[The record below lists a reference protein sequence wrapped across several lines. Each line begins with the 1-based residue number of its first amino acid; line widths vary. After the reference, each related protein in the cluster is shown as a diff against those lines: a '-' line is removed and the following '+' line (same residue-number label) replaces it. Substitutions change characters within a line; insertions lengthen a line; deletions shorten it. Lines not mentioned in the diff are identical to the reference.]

1 MKLDDVLTLAR
12 AGYSANQI
20 AQFAQ
25 LEKQVAQ
32 AGAAQAGAAQAG
44 AAQAGAAQAGAAQAG
59 AAQAGSAQ
67 AGAAQAGSAQAG
79 AAQAGAAQAGAAHNF
94 NDIYQ
99 MIAGIRDDIHTGNL
113 LNASQAGAAE
123 PSADDIIANII
134 NPKNEGGNK

>member
-25 LEKQVAQ
+25 LEKQVT
-32 AGAAQAGAAQAG
+32 
-44 AAQAGAAQAGAAQAG
+44 
-59 AAQAGSAQ
+59 QAGSAQ
-67 AGAAQAGSAQAG
+67 AGAAQAGS
-79 AAQAGAAQAGAAHNF
+79 AQAGAAHNF

-99 MIAGIRDDIHTGNL
+99 MIAGIRDDIHSGNL

>member
-25 LEKQVAQ
+25 LEKQVT
-32 AGAAQAGAAQAG
+32 
-44 AAQAGAAQAGAAQAG
+44 
-59 AAQAGSAQ
+59 
-67 AGAAQAGSAQAG
+67 QAGSAQAG
-79 AAQAGAAQAGAAHNF
+79 AAQAGAAQAGSAHNF

-99 MIAGIRDDIHTGNL
+99 MIAGIRDDIHSGNL

>member
-25 LEKQVAQ
+25 LEKQVT
-32 AGAAQAGAAQAG
+32 
-44 AAQAGAAQAGAAQAG
+44 
-59 AAQAGSAQ
+59 QAGS
-67 AGAAQAGSAQAG
+67 
-79 AAQAGAAQAGAAHNF
+79 AQAGAAQAGAAHNF

>member
-32 AGAAQAGAAQAG
+32 AGATQAGAAQAG
-44 AAQAGAAQAGAAQAG
+44 AAQAGAAQAGAAQDG
-59 AAQAGSAQ
+59 A
-67 AGAAQAGSAQAG
+67 AQAG

-113 LNASQAGAAE
+113 LNAAQAGAAE

>member
-44 AAQAGAAQAGAAQAG
+44 AAQAGAA
-59 AAQAGSAQ
+59 
-67 AGAAQAGSAQAG
+67 
-79 AAQAGAAQAGAAHNF
+79 HNF

-113 LNASQAGAAE
+113 LNAAQAGAAE

-134 NPKNEGGNK
+134 NPTNEGGNK

>member
-44 AAQAGAAQAGAAQAG
+44 AAQAGAAQAGE
-59 AAQAGSAQ
+59 AQAGS
-67 AGAAQAGSAQAG
+67 
-79 AAQAGAAQAGAAHNF
+79 AHNF

-99 MIAGIRDDIHTGNL
+99 MIAGIRDDIHSGNL

>member
-32 AGAAQAGAAQAG
+32 AGAAQAG
-44 AAQAGAAQAGAAQAG
+44 
-59 AAQAGSAQ
+59 SAQ
-67 AGAAQAGSAQAG
+67 AGAAQACAAQAGAAQAG

-113 LNASQAGAAE
+113 LNAAQAGAAE

-134 NPKNEGGNK
+134 NPTNEGGNK

>member
-32 AGAAQAGAAQAG
+32 T
-44 AAQAGAAQAGAAQAG
+44 G

-67 AGAAQAGSAQAG
+67 AGAAQAGSAQADAAQAG
-79 AAQAGAAQAGAAHNF
+79 SAQAGAAQAGSAHNF

>member
-25 LEKQVAQ
+25 LEKQVTQAGSAQ
-32 AGAAQAGAAQAG
+32 AGAAQAGSV
-44 AAQAGAAQAGAAQAG
+44 QAG

-67 AGAAQAGSAQAG
+67 AGAAQEG
-79 AAQAGAAQAGAAHNF
+79 AAQAGSAQAGAAHNF

-99 MIAGIRDDIHTGNL
+99 MIAGIRDDIHSGNL
-113 LNASQAGAAE
+113 LNAAQAGAAE
-123 PSADDIIANII
+123 PTADDIIANII

>member
-32 AGAAQAGAAQAG
+32 AGAAQAG
-44 AAQAGAAQAGAAQAG
+44 
-59 AAQAGSAQ
+59 SAQ

-79 AAQAGAAQAGAAHNF
+79 AAQAGAAQAGSAHNF

-99 MIAGIRDDIHTGNL
+99 MIAGIRDDIHSGNL
-113 LNASQAGAAE
+113 LNAAQAGAAE

-134 NPKNEGGNK
+134 NPQNEGGNK

>member
-25 LEKQVAQ
+25 LEKQAQQAGSAQ
-32 AGAAQAGAAQAG
+32 AGSE
-44 AAQAGAAQAGAAQAG
+44 QAG

-79 AAQAGAAQAGAAHNF
+79 AAQEGVHNF

>member
-59 AAQAGSAQ
+59 AAQAGA
-67 AGAAQAGSAQAG
+67 AQAG

-113 LNASQAGAAE
+113 INASQAGPAE

-134 NPKNEGGNK
+134 NPRSEGGNK

>member
-25 LEKQVAQ
+25 LEKQVT
-32 AGAAQAGAAQAG
+32 
-44 AAQAGAAQAGAAQAG
+44 
-59 AAQAGSAQ
+59 QAGSAQ

-79 AAQAGAAQAGAAHNF
+79 AAQAGAAQAGAAQAGAHNF

-113 LNASQAGAAE
+113 LNAAQAGAAE

>member
-25 LEKQVAQ
+25 LEKQVTQAGSAPAGSVQ
-32 AGAAQAGAAQAG
+32 AGAAQAGAAQD
-44 AAQAGAAQAGAAQAG
+44 
-59 AAQAGSAQ
+59 GSAQ
-67 AGAAQAGSAQAG
+67 AGAAQEGV
-79 AAQAGAAQAGAAHNF
+79 HNF

-99 MIAGIRDDIHTGNL
+99 MIAGIRDDIHSGNL
-113 LNASQAGAAE
+113 LNAAQAGAAE

>member
-32 AGAAQAGAAQAG
+32 AGAAGAAGAAQAGSAQAGAAQAG

-59 AAQAGSAQ
+59 AAQAG
-67 AGAAQAGSAQAG
+67 
-79 AAQAGAAQAGAAHNF
+79 AHNF

-99 MIAGIRDDIHTGNL
+99 MIAGIRDDIHAGNL
-113 LNASQAGAAE
+113 LNASQAVAAQ

-134 NPKNEGGNK
+134 NPKNDEGGNK

>member
-32 AGAAQAGAAQAG
+32 AGSAQAGAAQAG
-44 AAQAGAAQAGAAQAG
+44 SEQAG

-67 AGAAQAGSAQAG
+67 AGAAQAGSTQAG
-79 AAQAGAAQAGAAHNF
+79 AAQAGAHNF

-113 LNASQAGAAE
+113 LNAAQAGAAE

>member
-25 LEKQVAQ
+25 LEKHVTQIRTPPAGAVQSGTAQ
-32 AGAAQAGAAQAG
+32 AGAARAGSAQAGAAQDGAAQAGAVQDGAAQAGAAQAG
-44 AAQAGAAQAGAAQAG
+44 
-59 AAQAGSAQ
+59 
-67 AGAAQAGSAQAG
+67 
-79 AAQAGAAQAGAAHNF
+79 AHNF

>member
-25 LEKQVAQ
+25 LEKQVTQAGSAQ
-32 AGAAQAGAAQAG
+32 TGAAQAGAAQAG
-44 AAQAGAAQAGAAQAG
+44 SAQAGAAQT
-59 AAQAGSAQ
+59 GSAQ

-99 MIAGIRDDIHTGNL
+99 MIAGIRDDIHAGNL
-113 LNASQAGAAE
+113 LNAAQAGAAE

>member
-59 AAQAGSAQ
+59 AAQAG
-67 AGAAQAGSAQAG
+67 

-113 LNASQAGAAE
+113 INASQAGPAE

-134 NPKNEGGNK
+134 NPRSEGGNK

>member
-32 AGAAQAGAAQAG
+32 AGS
-44 AAQAGAAQAGAAQAG
+44 AQAG
-59 AAQAGSAQ
+59 AAQAGS
-67 AGAAQAGSAQAG
+67 AQAGSAQAG
-79 AAQAGAAQAGAAHNF
+79 AAQAGAAQVGAAQEGVAQTGAAQEGVHNF

>member
-25 LEKQVAQ
+25 LEKQAQ
-32 AGAAQAGAAQAG
+32 QTGAAQAGAAQAG
-44 AAQAGAAQAGAAQAG
+44 AAQAGAAQAG
-59 AAQAGSAQ
+59 
-67 AGAAQAGSAQAG
+67 
-79 AAQAGAAQAGAAHNF
+79 AHNF

-113 LNASQAGAAE
+113 LNAAQAGAAE

-134 NPKNEGGNK
+134 NPKSEGGNK

>member
-32 AGAAQAGAAQAG
+32 AGAAQASAAQAG

-59 AAQAGSAQ
+59 AAQAGTAPAGVAQ
-67 AGAAQAGSAQAG
+67 AGAAQAGV
-79 AAQAGAAQAGAAHNF
+79 AHNF

-134 NPKNEGGNK
+134 NPTNEGGNK

>member
-32 AGAAQAGAAQAG
+32 SGSAPAGAAQSGSEQAGAVQAGSAQAGAAQS
-44 AAQAGAAQAGAAQAG
+44 
-59 AAQAGSAQ
+59 GSAQ
-67 AGAAQAGSAQAG
+67 AGAAQAGS
-79 AAQAGAAQAGAAHNF
+79 AQAGAAHNF

-134 NPKNEGGNK
+134 NPKNEGGDK

>member
-25 LEKQVAQ
+25 LEKQVAPV
-32 AGAAQAGAAQAG
+32 GAAQPGAAQPCAAQPG
-44 AAQAGAAQAGAAQAG
+44 AAQPGAAQPGAAQED
-59 AAQAGSAQ
+59 
-67 AGAAQAGSAQAG
+67 
-79 AAQAGAAQAGAAHNF
+79 AHNF

-99 MIAGIRDDIHTGNL
+99 MIAGIRNDIHAGNL
-113 LNASQAGAAE
+113 LNAAQAGAAE

-134 NPKNEGGNK
+134 NPQNEGGNK

>member
-32 AGAAQAGAAQAG
+32 AG
-44 AAQAGAAQAGAAQAG
+44 
-59 AAQAGSAQ
+59 
-67 AGAAQAGSAQAG
+67 SAQAG
-79 AAQAGAAQAGAAHNF
+79 AAQAGAAQEGAAQVGSAHNF

-99 MIAGIRDDIHTGNL
+99 MIAGIRDDIHSGNL

>member
-25 LEKQVAQ
+25 LEKQVVQAGS
-32 AGAAQAGAAQAG
+32 AGAAGS
-44 AAQAGAAQAGAAQAG
+44 AQAG

-79 AAQAGAAQAGAAHNF
+79 SAQAGAAQEGAAQAGAAHNF

-113 LNASQAGAAE
+113 LNAAQAGAAE

>member
-25 LEKQVAQ
+25 LEKQVT
-32 AGAAQAGAAQAG
+32 
-44 AAQAGAAQAGAAQAG
+44 
-59 AAQAGSAQ
+59 QAGSAQ
-67 AGAAQAGSAQAG
+67 EGAAQAGSAQAG
-79 AAQAGAAQAGAAHNF
+79 AAQAGAAQAGSAHNF

-99 MIAGIRDDIHTGNL
+99 MIAGIRDDIHSGNL

>member
-32 AGAAQAGAAQAG
+32 AGAAQAG
-44 AAQAGAAQAGAAQAG
+44 
-59 AAQAGSAQ
+59 SAQ

-79 AAQAGAAQAGAAHNF
+79 AAQDGSAQAGAAQAGAAQAGVHNF

-99 MIAGIRDDIHTGNL
+99 MIAGIRDDIHSGNL

-134 NPKNEGGNK
+134 NPKNEGVTNNASK

>member
-25 LEKQVAQ
+25 LEKQVAR
-32 AGAAQAGAAQAG
+32 
-44 AAQAGAAQAGAAQAG
+44 AGAAQAG
-59 AAQAGSAQ
+59 AAQAGS
-67 AGAAQAGSAQAG
+67 
-79 AAQAGAAQAGAAHNF
+79 AQAGAAHNF

-99 MIAGIRDDIHTGNL
+99 MIAGIRDDIHSGNL

>member
-25 LEKQVAQ
+25 LEKQVT
-32 AGAAQAGAAQAG
+32 
-44 AAQAGAAQAGAAQAG
+44 
-59 AAQAGSAQ
+59 QAGSAQ
-67 AGAAQAGSAQAG
+67 AGATQAGS
-79 AAQAGAAQAGAAHNF
+79 AHNF

-99 MIAGIRDDIHTGNL
+99 MIAGIRDDIHSGNL

>member
-32 AGAAQAGAAQAG
+32 AGAAQAG
-44 AAQAGAAQAGAAQAG
+44 
-59 AAQAGSAQ
+59 S
-67 AGAAQAGSAQAG
+67 
-79 AAQAGAAQAGAAHNF
+79 AQAGAAQAGAAHNF

-99 MIAGIRDDIHTGNL
+99 MIAGIRDDIHSGNL
-113 LNASQAGAAE
+113 LNAAQAGAAE

>member
-32 AGAAQAGAAQAG
+32 AGAAQAG
-44 AAQAGAAQAGAAQAG
+44 
-59 AAQAGSAQ
+59 S
-67 AGAAQAGSAQAG
+67 
-79 AAQAGAAQAGAAHNF
+79 AQAGAAQAGAAHNF

-99 MIAGIRDDIHTGNL
+99 MIAGIRDDIHSGNL
-113 LNASQAGAAE
+113 LNAAQGGAAE

>member
-25 LEKQVAQ
+25 LEKQVTQ
-32 AGAAQAGAAQAG
+32 AGS
-44 AAQAGAAQAGAAQAG
+44 AQAG

-79 AAQAGAAQAGAAHNF
+79 AAQAGSAQACAAHNF

-99 MIAGIRDDIHTGNL
+99 MIAGIRDDIHSGNL

>member
-32 AGAAQAGAAQAG
+32 AGS
-44 AAQAGAAQAGAAQAG
+44 AQAG

-79 AAQAGAAQAGAAHNF
+79 AAQAGAAQAGAAQAGAAHNF

-99 MIAGIRDDIHTGNL
+99 MIAGIRDDIHSGNL

>member
-25 LEKQVAQ
+25 LEKQVTQAGSAQAGAAQAVSAQ
-32 AGAAQAGAAQAG
+32 AGAAQAGSAQT
-44 AAQAGAAQAGAAQAG
+44 G

-67 AGAAQAGSAQAG
+67 AGAAQDGS
-79 AAQAGAAQAGAAHNF
+79 AQAGAAHNF

-99 MIAGIRDDIHTGNL
+99 MIAGIRDEIHSGNL
-113 LNASQAGAAE
+113 LNASQAGAVE

>member
-25 LEKQVAQ
+25 LEKQVTQ
-32 AGAAQAGAAQAG
+32 AGSAP
-44 AAQAGAAQAGAAQAG
+44 AG

-67 AGAAQAGSAQAG
+67 AGAAQAGSAQE
-79 AAQAGAAQAGAAHNF
+79 GAAQAGAAHNF

-99 MIAGIRDDIHTGNL
+99 MIAGIRDDIHAGNL

>member
-25 LEKQVAQ
+25 LEKHV
-32 AGAAQAGAAQAG
+32 
-44 AAQAGAAQAGAAQAG
+44 AQAG

-67 AGAAQAGSAQAG
+67 AGAAQAGSAQAGAAQAGAAQAG

-113 LNASQAGAAE
+113 LNAAQAGAAE

-134 NPKNEGGNK
+134 NPTNEGGNK

>member
-25 LEKQVAQ
+25 LEKQVT
-32 AGAAQAGAAQAG
+32 
-44 AAQAGAAQAGAAQAG
+44 
-59 AAQAGSAQ
+59 QAGSAQ
-67 AGAAQAGSAQAG
+67 AGAAQAGSVQAGAAQAG
-79 AAQAGAAQAGAAHNF
+79 SAQASAAQAGAAQAGAAHNF

-99 MIAGIRDDIHTGNL
+99 MIAGIRDDIHSGNL